1 MRTCTPFS
9 KLALAAH
16 TLHGIAVHSGKL
28 GLRNK
33 EVSHGV
39 AEGWMLYSLVAFG
52 ASGSFSGNP
61 NDRN

>member
-1 MRTCTPFS
+1 MRTCTPFG

-16 TLHGIAVHSGKL
+16 TLHGIDIHSRKP